1 MTWKVQEMT
10 VLFSVKR
17 DLDPLKKAPLP
28 ERWEKYFDYSIV
40 FTYFVIHTVI

>member
-17 DLDPLKKAPLP
+17 DLDPP
-28 ERWEKYFDYSIV
+28 EEGTIAGTLGKV
-40 FTYFVIHTVI
+40 F